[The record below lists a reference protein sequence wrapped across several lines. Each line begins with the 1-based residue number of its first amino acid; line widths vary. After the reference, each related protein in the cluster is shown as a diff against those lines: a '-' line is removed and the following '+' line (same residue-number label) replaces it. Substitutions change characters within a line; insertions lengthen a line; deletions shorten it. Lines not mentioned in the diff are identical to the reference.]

1 VATRGPYPVAMAG
14 CPLRVLLVDDD
25 PTLADVVGRYL
36 SHEGFAVDH
45 ALTGEDGLARAA
57 GRRPDLV
64 VLDLML
70 PGLDGM
76 EVCRRLR
83 RPGAESVPVIMLTAR
98 GDEAD
103 RVAGLELG
111 ADDYLAK
118 PFSLR
123 ELGARVRAVLR
134 RSGRDRTEREVL
146 TAGELELDVVARSA
160 RRSGEAVT
168 LTAKEFDLLAH
179 LMRHPDE
186 AHRRERLL
194 EDVWGW
200 TYGDTAT
207 ITVHVRRLREK
218 VELDPAR
225 PRHLQTVWGVG
236 YRFVP

>member
-1 VATRGPYPVAMAG
+1 MLV
-14 CPLRVLLVDDD
+14 VDDD

-36 SHEGFAVDH
+36 LHEGYAVEHAASGEEGLTLATDH
-45 ALTGEDGLARAA
+45 P
-57 GRRPDLV
+57 PDLV

-70 PGLDGM
+70 PGVDGM

-83 RPGAESVPVIMLTAR
+83 RPGRAPVPVIMLTAK

-103 RVAGLELG
+103 RVAGLEGG

-134 RSGRDRTEREVL
+134 RTVAEPGRAVL
-146 TAGELELDVVARSA
+146 RAGELELDALARTL
-160 RRSGEAVT
+160 RRAGDPLA

-179 LMRHPDE
+179 LMAHPDV

-207 ITVHVRRLREK
+207 VTVHVRRLREK
-218 VELDPAR
+218 VEADPSH